1 MRPARIFTVVVALSV
16 AGNLCAEEWSEFRGP
31 TGQGLAKGS
40 LPTEWGPSKNVTWK
54 KDIPGTGWSSPVL
67 SESNIF
73 LTYALE
79 DKSSSSKDLS
89 LHVIC
94 LNAKTGSKVWDKE
107 VIHQAGNKVPR
118 IHGKNSN
125 ASPTPIV
132 DGSRLYVLFGHLGSA
147 CLDLKGNVL
156 WRNTEVT
163 YSPVHGNGGS
173 PILVDGLFIY
183 SIDGADKQCVVALNA
198 KDGKVKWQADRKS
211 KATKKFSFST
221 PLLIEVNGQKQIIS
235 PGSDVV
241 TAIDAKSGEE
251 VWRVRYTG
259 YSVIPRPV
267 YGNGMLFLST
277 SYDKSSLLA
286 IRADGKG
293 DVSDSHIAWTMK
305 KDAPHTPSPLLDGDL
320 LYVVSDRGVAT
331 CLDAKSGDVIWS
343 ERLEGNFSASP
354 ILADGKIY
362 FQSEDGVGYVVKAGK
377 TFDLLA
383 KNDLKER
390 TLASYAVADGA
401 IFLRSAEHLFRIEKR
416 K

>member
-1 MRPARIFTVVVALSV
+1 
-16 AGNLCAEEWSEFRGP
+16 
-31 TGQGLAKGS
+31 
-40 LPTEWGPSKNVTWK
+40 
-54 KDIPGTGWSSPVL
+54 
-67 SESNIF
+67 
-73 LTYALE
+73 
-79 DKSSSSKDLS
+79 
-89 LHVIC
+89 
-94 LNAKTGSKVWDKE
+94 
-107 VIHQAGNKVPR
+107 
-118 IHGKNSN
+118 
-125 ASPTPIV
+125 
-132 DGSRLYVLFGHLGSA
+132 
-147 CLDLKGNVL
+147 
-156 WRNTEVT
+156 
-163 YSPVHGNGGS
+163 
-173 PILVDGLFIY
+173 
-183 SIDGADKQCVVALNA
+183 
-198 KDGKVKWQADRKS
+198 
-211 KATKKFSFST
+211 
-221 PLLIEVNGQKQIIS
+221 
-235 PGSDVV
+235 VV